1 METVIKG
8 YDVTIICG
16 HRDRI
21 SQDKAYSEGNSKA
34 RWGESLHNSLPS
46 RAVDIIPSPFKG
58 WDDYEGFAR
67 MAGFVQAVAMAQGI
81 EIKCGRDFKGFK
93 DAPHFELGRKEI

>member
-1 METVIKG
+1 MEAVILG

-16 HRDRI
+16 HRNQKDQEI
-21 SQDKAYSEGNSKA
+21 AYNTGKSKA
-34 RWGESLHNSLPS
+34 KWGESLHNSLPS

-81 EIKCGRDFKGFK
+81 EIKCGRDFRGFK
-93 DAPHFELGRKEI
+93 DMPHFELGRKEI